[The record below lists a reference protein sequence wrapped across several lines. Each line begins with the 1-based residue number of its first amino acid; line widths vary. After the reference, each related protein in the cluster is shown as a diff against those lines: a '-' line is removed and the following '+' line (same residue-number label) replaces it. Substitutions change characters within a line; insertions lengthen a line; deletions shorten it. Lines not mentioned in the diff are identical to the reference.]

1 MFEGISRC
9 ISLKKSYQILKLCR
23 NWGRAQS
30 GDYSFAGE
38 AAHLKILFETLGI
51 LKGYVVDIAASD
63 GVSHSCTVQFFRD
76 PNWAGLAIEMRP
88 DKFAQMAYAY
98 ADFENVQLAKC
109 RVTPGNVVALLQ
121 GHEVPPDFALLNL
134 DIDSYDLFVL
144 EQILVAGFKPQ
155 VISMEINENIPPPVF
170 FSVLYDKDHY
180 WPGDHFFGC
189 SAVAASE
196 TVKPYGYILESI
208 QYNNAIFVSEDVS
221 LGKIQDQSVTEAYFN
236 GYLNKADRRNL
247 FPWNKDVENVH
258 ELSADKKVLFFE
270 RLFDKYK
277 GKFVIHA

>member
-76 PNWAGLAIEMRP
+76 PNWAGLAIEMEP

-121 GHEVPPDFALLNL
+121 GHEVPPDCALLNL

-144 EQILVAGFKPQ
+144 EQVLVAGFKPR

-180 WPGDHFFGC
+180 WHGDHFFGC

-247 FPWNKDVENVH
+247 FPWNKDVEKVH